1 MTSVLWLRRD
11 LRRRDHPALLAAR
24 EAAGD
29 GDLVVAFVVDP
40 RLWDGGGAAR
50 RAWLAATLEATDEA
64 FDGSLTLLHGDPRT
78 GGPRA
83 RGAGGGVVGARV
95 ARDDAGRP
103 SARRGRGDA
112 LGDNGRR
119 LGRDGHAVCRG
130 AGPGRQRLG

>member
-50 RAWLAATLEATDEA
+50 RAWLAATLR
-64 FDGSLTLLHGDPRT
+64 GHRT
-78 GGPRA
+78 
-83 RGAGGGVVGARV
+83 
-95 ARDDAGRP
+95 RP
-103 SARRGRGDA
+103 STA
-112 LGDNGRR
+112 
-119 LGRDGHAVCRG
+119 
-130 AGPGRQRLG
+130 P